1 MVFFKEALKDTVVNS
16 DSSLEALRVSYF
28 FEKITLKVMV
38 VDKEQIL
45 KSTHVTTFFSSVN
58 LLVLNQNPV
67 MSSKPTSYK

>member
-38 VDKEQIL
+38 VDKE
-45 KSTHVTTFFSSVN
+45 
-58 LLVLNQNPV
+58 
-67 MSSKPTSYK
+67 